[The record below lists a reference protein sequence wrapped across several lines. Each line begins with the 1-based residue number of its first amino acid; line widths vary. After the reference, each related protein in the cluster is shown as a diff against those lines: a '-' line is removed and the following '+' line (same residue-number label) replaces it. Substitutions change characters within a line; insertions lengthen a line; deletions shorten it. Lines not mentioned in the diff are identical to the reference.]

1 MGLILAGTNI
11 VIYAIKGLKQ
21 LGPYVKEYDFS
32 IPEITII
39 ELLGV
44 KEIDDCTLQMRKKF
58 ISSCSV
64 YPFNFIIREN
74 VIQLKQKYVLKI
86 SDAITAATTLYY
98 DIPFLTADK
107 GFKKVKEPEAIILE
121 L

>member
-1 MGLILAGTNI
+1 MGLIVANTNF
-11 VIYAIKGLKQ
+11 VKNSIKGLKQ
-21 LGPYVKEYDFS
+21 TEPYIKEYDFS
-32 IPEITII
+32 ISEITII

-44 KEIDDCTLQMRKKF
+44 REIDDCTLQKRKKF
-58 ISSCSV
+58 ISSCTI

-74 VIQLKQKYVLKI
+74 VIPLKQKYILKI
-86 SDAITAATTLYY
+86 PDAIIAATALYY

-107 GFKKVKEPEAIILE
+107 EFKKVNELEAIIPE